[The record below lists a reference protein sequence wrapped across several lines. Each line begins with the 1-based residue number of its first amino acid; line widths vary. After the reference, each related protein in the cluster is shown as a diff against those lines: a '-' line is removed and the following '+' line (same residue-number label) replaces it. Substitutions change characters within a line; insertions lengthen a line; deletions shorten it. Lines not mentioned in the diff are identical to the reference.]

1 MRKQGIK
8 AYKEKIVIKEKNPKS
23 ETHRIDIEAQ
33 FLPKLNKKGIGPKFI
48 FFENSSL
55 GMEYVEGELLE
66 KHILHAERGEIM
78 RILAEIVKQLYD
90 MDMMGIGKEEMQNP
104 YKHIIIRNGKPV
116 MIDFERCHH
125 TEKPKNITQFLR
137 DSFAI
142 QDNARPVLCPFA
154 ARGFHLPPHVLA
166 RKTQAQ
172 RKTRALKHHA
182 AELLVLDAGHLHA
195 ELRRPDGRHVSAR
208 PRSDH
213 DQVEAV
219 ATRLAS
225 HGCLTL
231 EGGPRAPR
239 RTVQC

>member
-1 MRKQGIK
+1 MDKRLLAKGKRGI
-8 AYKEKIVIKEKNPKS
+8 AYLAEYNKEKIVIKEKNPKS

-125 TEKPKNITQFLR
+125 TQKPKNITQFLQYISNGR
-137 DSFAI
+137 MQRI
-142 QDNARPVLCPFA
+142 LMARGIILEKEKLILLSKEYKEKMEIMPVLKF
-154 ARGFHLPPHVLA
+154 
-166 RKTQAQ
+166 
-172 RKTRALKHHA
+172 LKS
-182 AELLVLDAGHLHA
+182 L
-195 ELRRPDGRHVSAR
+195 
-208 PRSDH
+208 
-213 DQVEAV
+213 
-219 ATRLAS
+219 
-225 HGCLTL
+225 
-231 EGGPRAPR
+231 
-239 RTVQC
+239 